1 MFKRILLKKKRKS
14 DRKKCSLFRFQKYL
28 IYCKFNKINFN
39 NNPNKLVLFL
49 VLLKNLQINKII
61 KKERLKIMNSKDKTP
76 LFLKICRKVQTIK
89 NFNSKVEIESQ
100 RKKGSGLRKEIMIGI
115 ISQDNQP
122 IIEKIKGLD
131 QDHLGPNIDKRKK
144 EIIETSLMIIG
155 RNRMKIQQKEI
166 MERKTN
172 IINKDEIIHQ
182 II

>member
-1 MFKRILLKKKRKS
+1 MS
-14 DRKKCSLFRFQKYL
+14 
-28 IYCKFNKINFN
+28 
-39 NNPNKLVLFL
+39 
-49 VLLKNLQINKII
+49 
-61 KKERLKIMNSKDKTP
+61 SKDKMP
-76 LFLKICRKVQTIK
+76 LFLKSCRKVQTIK

-100 RKKGSGLRKEIMIGI
+100 RKKGSGHRKEIMIGI

-166 MERKTN
+166 MERKTS

-182 II
+182 IV